1 MSRYYNVDLTLSR
14 NRLFN
19 FVVGM
24 RGVGKT
30 YSSKR
35 RAIKN
40 YLQKGKQFVYLRR
53 YDTELK
59 KSEMSKFFDDIYN
72 EFPDTAFKVGDGA
85 FFINNKVAG
94 WYMPLSK
101 SQLFKSV
108 PFPNVSLIIFDEFII
123 DVGTYRYLPNEVTT
137 FLEAYSTISRDRD
150 IPVLFLSNAITFT
163 NPYFLY
169 FNLSLE
175 DGQHIRLLPDISLEV
190 IENIEYVDHMS
201 KTRFGRLTANTAYGN
216 YAFKNEF
223 LRDTDNFLATIP
235 STSRYVCTL
244 VFETNVFGVYY
255 EPVGDMYYVSE
266 KIDHT
271 CKIRLTIEQTA
282 HKEDTVFIRNSN
294 VIIKTLSE
302 YFGAGRVRFETMK
315 AKNIVYKIFKR
326 ML

>member
-1 MSRYYNVDLTLSR
+1 MLFCLVPERRSEELTGRHWGLATCHSQRSIIPFYFIGDCMSRYYNVDLTLSR

-59 KSEMSKFFDDIYN
+59 KSEMSKFFDDIYH

-94 WYMPLSK
+94 WYIPLSK

-137 FLEAYSTISRDRD
+137 FL
-150 IPVLFLSNAITFT
+150 
-163 NPYFLY
+163 
-169 FNLSLE
+169 
-175 DGQHIRLLPDISLEV
+175 
-190 IENIEYVDHMS
+190 
-201 KTRFGRLTANTAYGN
+201 
-216 YAFKNEF
+216 
-223 LRDTDNFLATIP
+223 
-235 STSRYVCTL
+235 
-244 VFETNVFGVYY
+244 
-255 EPVGDMYYVSE
+255 
-266 KIDHT
+266 
-271 CKIRLTIEQTA
+271 
-282 HKEDTVFIRNSN
+282 
-294 VIIKTLSE
+294 
-302 YFGAGRVRFETMK
+302 
-315 AKNIVYKIFKR
+315 
-326 ML
+326 